1 MNRRSFLSRTAAASA
16 GVAVVPH
23 VSGRWWTGR
32 PTAETE
38 VLVYG
43 GGAGGFC
50 AAVQAARMGAT
61 VTVVEPSPWI
71 GGMLTAAG
79 VSALDGNK
87 YGAGGGIVHEFRE
100 ALAAHYGGYDALF
113 TGWISLYNY
122 EPRVG
127 LRVLEEIAAPLVASG
142 RLTVLTDTD
151 VVAFARD
158 GERRRVTVRG
168 AGGAEADHV
177 GAVFVAADEYGD
189 GLALAGLPYRLGR
202 EARHE
207 TGEPSAPLVAD
218 HRIQDFTYCATLV
231 RRPGAAPPAP
241 PSAVEAAYRER
252 FACATTEICPTPDA
266 ELLNHGLH
274 DWESFITYAALPN
287 DKVLLNWP
295 HHANDFPAP
304 VPFYEDRFYRE
315 QHLAASRL
323 HTLEF
328 VRYMQ
333 TELGHPEWQI
343 AADEY
348 PTRHGLPPIP
358 YLREARRLVNGHQMT
373 TESVVA
379 VGDNPR
385 APIQPTAIAVGDYF
399 LDHHHA
405 EHHLPPDRR
414 LVEDFPDA
422 APYQIPAEVL
432 FPTGDDR
439 VLVGEKS
446 VAVTHIVNGSTRL
459 QPPVMLMGQA
469 IGAFAALAVGAG
481 RAPSLADTPAVQ
493 QALVGSGAPVYI
505 VYDVD
510 PDHALFPAVQGLA
523 LAGVLDATDPVRL
536 EPDEPAA
543 PPVVAEWAARAVEV
557 GAAPPDPEA
566 LTRGGAATRGD
577 VLGALWDAV
586 RPRS

>member
-1 MNRRSFLSRTAAASA
+1 MNRRSFLSRTAAASVGA
-16 GVAVVPH
+16 VAVPH
-23 VSGRWWTGR
+23 VSGRWWSGP

-38 VLVYG
+38 VLIYG

-50 AAVQAARMGAT
+50 AAVQAARMGTT
-61 VTVVEPSPWI
+61 VTVIEPSPWV

-79 VSALDGNK
+79 VTALDGNK
-87 YGAGGGIVHEFRE
+87 YGAGGGIIHEFRE

-127 LRVLEEIAAPLVASG
+127 LRVLEEIAAPLVAAG

-151 VVAFARD
+151 VVAFERD
-158 GERRRVTVRG
+158 GERRRVTARG
-168 AGGAEADHV
+168 PGGVEADHV

-218 HRIQDFTYCATLV
+218 GRIQDLTYCATLA
-231 RRPGAAPPAP
+231 RQPGADRPAP
-241 PSAVEAAYRER
+241 PSAVEREYRER
-252 FACATTEICPTPDA
+252 FACSTTEDCPTPDA
-266 ELLNHGLH
+266 DFLGHGLN
-274 DWESFITYAALPN
+274 DWESFITYAALPGG
-287 DKVLLNWP
+287 KVLLNWP

-304 VPFYEDRFYRE
+304 ARLYEDRFYRA
-315 QHLAASRL
+315 QHLAAARL

-333 TELGHPEWQI
+333 TTLGHPEWVI
-343 AADEY
+343 ADGEY
-348 PTRHGLPPIP
+348 PTDHGLPPIP
-358 YLREARRLVNGHQMT
+358 YLRESRRLVNGRALT
-373 TESVVA
+373 TEGVVA
-379 VGDNPR
+379 RDGHPR
-385 APIQPTAIAVGDYF
+385 APIHPTSIAVGDYF

-405 EHHLPPDRR
+405 EHHLPPFAR

-432 FPTGDDR
+432 FPVGDDR

-481 RAPSLADTPAVQ
+481 RAPSLGDTVAVQ
-493 QALVGSGAPVYI
+493 RALVDAGAPVYI
-505 VYDVD
+505 VYDVG
-510 PDHALFPAVQGLA
+510 PDHDLFGAVQGLA

-536 EPDEPAA
+536 EPDDPAA
-543 PPVVAEWAARAVEV
+543 PPETARWTARALQA
-557 GAAPPDPEA
+557 GARSPD
-566 LTRGGAATRGD
+566 LGGAASRGD
-577 VLGALWDAV
+577 VLAALWDAL
-586 RPRS
+586 PASA